1 MALVAQVDW
10 VAKVV
15 TGQVVKEVLR
25 ITLVEEA
32 QVVTAA
38 AVVVAVAVLAE
49 AGGPPWAFGD

>member
-1 MALVAQVDW
+1 MVQVDS

-15 TGQVVKEVLR
+15 TGQVVREVPQATR
-25 ITLVEEA
+25 VEAA

-49 AGGPPWAFGD
+49 AGDPQWAFGG